1 MFAGNRRASKIMKGI
16 EFYAIASFLILD
28 VFFLHEECTIT
39 HDSCKLQLFMRF
51 FCYRWATFH
60 ISFSAVK

>member
-28 VFFLHEECTIT
+28 VFFCTKSVLLLMIVANYNYL
-39 HDSCKLQLFMRF
+39 CVF
-51 FCYRWATFH
+51 FCYRWATLH

>member
-51 FCYRWATFH
+51 FLL
-60 ISFSAVK
+60 

>member
-28 VFFLHEECTIT
+28 VFFCTKSVLLLMIVANYNYLCVFFVI
-39 HDSCKLQLFMRF
+39 DGQLFIF
-51 FCYRWATFH
+51 LFLQ
-60 ISFSAVK
+60 

>member
-28 VFFLHEECTIT
+28 VFFARRVYYY
-39 HDSCKLQLFMRF
+39 S
-51 FCYRWATFH
+51 
-60 ISFSAVK
+60 